1 MATAVFPLGGE
12 RETQPDWPATADKFS
27 VLLQET
33 SRSSDGG
40 QIYKVD
46 FLMRD
51 LARPFLHAGAEM
63 LITEGPKII
72 ASAVIR
78 DVQVED
84 GGAR

>member
-1 MATAVFPLGGE
+1 
-12 RETQPDWPATADKFS
+12 
-27 VLLQET
+27 
-33 SRSSDGG
+33 
-40 QIYKVD
+40 
-46 FLMRD
+46 MRD